1 MFSLMMQN
9 REMFQS
15 FVGAN
20 ADLNAPGKKF
30 KSHDTIRRPTLPL
43 RGEQSVETHDGY

>member
-1 MFSLMMQN
+1 MFPLMMQN

-20 ADLNAPGKKF
+20 ADLTRPEKNSKATIQSAALL
-30 KSHDTIRRPTLPL
+30 SHYGVSSL
-43 RGEQSVETHDGY
+43 